1 MKSLM
6 WLLVLG
12 TGVLMGPALAEAGG
26 GSKPN
31 ATIKVKNKGADL
43 LGVIINPPAGLNPAT
58 ATEKQFTD
66 AGGKFLNAG
75 EEKSFSVKSGSNT
88 VVAFYIDSEG
98 FVGEIRSKTYSVGK
112 GKTLKLEATGDFFSV
127 GGPALT
133 VK

>member
-1 MKSLM
+1 MKSFLA
-6 WLLVLG
+6 LLL
-12 TGVLMGPALAEAGG
+12 GVLMLPALAEAGG

-31 ATIKVKNKGADL
+31 ATIKVKNKGSDL
-43 LGVIINPPAGLNPAT
+43 LGVIVNPPSGLDPHT

-88 VVAFYIDSEG
+88 VVAFYIDDEG
-98 FVGEIRSKTYSVGK
+98 FVGDIRTKTYSVGK

-127 GGPALT
+127 GGPTLT